1 MLRLVMASSRYIIFI
16 AVVGTFVAS
25 VALIVYE
32 AIVVA
37 EAVFDVIREGSAISP
52 KAAKV
57 LAVGLVEAL
66 DVFLIAIVAYII
78 SLGLYV
84 LFIDDTVPLPRWLEI
99 HDLEDL
105 KEHLLSVVVAVLA
118 ILFLR
123 EAVARAGDLDLLQL
137 GIAVAVMIA
146 ALTIF
151 LAKKLLRKD
160 D

>member
-1 MLRLVMASSRYIIFI
+1 MRRVMASSRYIIFI
-16 AVVGTFVAS
+16 AVAGTFVAS

-32 AIVVA
+32 AIVVG
-37 EAVFDVIREGSAISP
+37 EVVFGVIREGSVISP
-52 KAAKV
+52 KAGKA

-78 SLGLYV
+78 CLGLYA
-84 LFIDDTVPLPRWLEI
+84 LFVDETLPLPRWLKI

-118 ILFLR
+118 VLFLR
-123 EAVARAGDLDLLQL
+123 EVVARAGDVDLLRL
-137 GIAVAVMIA
+137 GIALAVMIV

-151 LAKKLLRKD
+151 LAKKLFRKED
-160 D
+160 

>member
-16 AVVGTFVAS
+16 AIAGTFVAS
-25 VALIVYE
+25 VALIAYE

-37 EAVFDVIREGSAISP
+37 EVVFGLIREGSAISP
-52 KAAKV
+52 KAAKA
-57 LAVGLVEAL
+57 LAVGLIEAL

-78 SLGLYV
+78 SLGLYA
-84 LFIDDTVPLPRWLEI
+84 LFIDDTLPLPRWLEI

-151 LAKKLLRKD
+151 LAKKLLRKED
-160 D
+160 

>member
-1 MLRLVMASSRYIIFI
+1 MASSRYIIFI

-25 VALIVYE
+25 VALIAYE

-37 EAVFDVIREGSAISP
+37 EAVFGVIREGSAISP

-84 LFIDDTVPLPRWLEI
+84 LFIDDTLPLPRWLEI

-151 LAKKLLRKD
+151 LAKKLLRKED
-160 D
+160 